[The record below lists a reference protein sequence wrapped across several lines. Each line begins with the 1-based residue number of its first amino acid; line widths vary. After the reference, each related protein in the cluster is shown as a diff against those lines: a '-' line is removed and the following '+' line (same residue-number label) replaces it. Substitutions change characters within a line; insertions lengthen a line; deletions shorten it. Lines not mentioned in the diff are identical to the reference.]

1 MQFLI
6 HHIGF
11 AGTSAALNAW
21 AAINGAGISV
31 IQESV
36 PVSTALPNALHVTI
50 PTGKTGAVG
59 FSNSGYTGKSHCHV
73 DILQSFLYNIVCF
86 TGIKVAAGSTYTA
99 SFYYRFPT
107 SSSFSGNVI
116 IGLQSSTGQVFGSA
130 TATLSGSQTTWKQVS
145 VTITPATSA
154 SALTNLFTVTVDG
167 AAASG
172 QTINFAMFSLFPP
185 TFKNRPNGMRA
196 DIATVRIFS
205 LFLR

>member
-1 MQFLI
+1 M
-6 HHIGF
+6 
-11 AGTSAALNAW
+11 
-21 AAINGAGISV
+21 
-31 IQESV
+31 
-36 PVSTALPNALHVTI
+36 
-50 PTGKTGAVG
+50 
-59 FSNSGYTGKSHCHV
+59 
-73 DILQSFLYNIVCF
+73 CF